1 MKLLSGMMSQKSKE
15 EYLENCRARYPSR
28 NRQGKSAMIDE
39 VSDVLGW
46 DRKHTIKALN
56 GKVSLGLQAKKR
68 GSKPS
73 YGAMEVE
80 VIIAI
85 WRLSE
90 QPCGVRLKATL
101 PEWLASYQSHHG
113 KLTKAFRNRITGY
126 SARTLDRITAPY
138 RVLGEGGRL
147 GRKTGRTSH
156 RLKTLIPVQCG
167 PQEVDHPGWMEA
179 DTVSHGGGSST
190 GEFLWSLT
198 LTDLHTGWTELAAL
212 WGNSGSEVRVGLVTI
227 EKRMPFELLGFD
239 SDNGSEFLNTVLE
252 QYLLSRERAVKWTRS
267 RPYKKNDQA
276 HVEQK
281 NFTHVRQLLGYG
293 RYGEIELKA
302 LVDDLYANAWLP
314 LRNYF
319 TPVMKL
325 VEKIREGSKVRKKYD
340 TARTPCERLL
350 SCSKVSGKAKRE
362 LRKTRRSLDPIDL
375 ARGIEEKLAIIF
387 ERVDRIET
395 EREEE
400 RTWAGEE
407 RNEAQTPP
415 AADLRGAEPPVAIA
429 PSGSAPLK
437 SSQKLAKSKG
447 KEEKSSKFRVS

>member
-1 MKLLSGMMSQKSKE
+1 
-15 EYLENCRARYPSR
+15 
-28 NRQGKSAMIDE
+28 
-39 VSDVLGW
+39 
-46 DRKHTIKALN
+46 
-56 GKVSLGLQAKKR
+56 
-68 GSKPS
+68 
-73 YGAMEVE
+73 
-80 VIIAI
+80 
-85 WRLSE
+85 
-90 QPCGVRLKATL
+90 
-101 PEWLASYQSHHG
+101 
-113 KLTKAFRNRITGY
+113 
-126 SARTLDRITAPY
+126 
-138 RVLGEGGRL
+138 
-147 GRKTGRTSH
+147 
-156 RLKTLIPVQCG
+156 
-167 PQEVDHPGWMEA
+167 MEA
-179 DTVSHGGGSST
+179 DTVSHGGGSSS

-302 LVDDLYANAWLP
+302 LVDDLYENAWLP

-325 VEKIREGSKVRKKYD
+325 VEKTREGSKVRKKYD
-340 TARTPCERLL
+340 TAKTPCGRLL
-350 SCSKVSGKAKRE
+350 CCPEVTEKTKRE

-375 ARGIEEKLAIIF
+375 AREIEEKLAIIF
-387 ERVDRIET
+387 ERVDRIES
-395 EREEE
+395 EREEQ
-400 RTWAGEE
+400 RAWAGEE
-407 RNEAQTPP
+407 RNEGQTPL

-429 PSGSAPLK
+429 PSDSAPLK
-437 SSQKLAKSKG
+437 SSQKLAKSKE